1 MSFTRISLIASLSA
15 IALCADVHGQ
25 VPTVQPSTTLGPPQN
40 AGTLGGP
47 QPVVVTNPVVVT
59 PPIVNNTPLP
69 SSSAPLPLTK
79 LPPSRIPQGQPQT
92 QPVAQPPLITSS
104 AQDGGVAPVRRNRIG
119 QTVLSPRISSVTR
132 VGNSM
137 PHMLTGVGLITG
149 LAKTGSADRGTR
161 QAILNYIKQH
171 DLNLSITDVE
181 GGTTALVA
189 LTCQLPPF
197 AKAGM
202 RLDVKAEIL
211 SSAESLRGGH
221 LMRAVLKGVDGKAY
235 VVAQGAL
242 TVAGFTVSGQNAGV
256 SKNPNAS
263 GHVLNGGLVIE
274 EEDTSFFSESGSLEL
289 TLMNPSPFNSS
300 SVAAGASTALAGM
313 GISVKAIDPSLVRI
327 DLPAQQRTNE
337 YAMKV
342 LGLIGNVRVAIE
354 NPTKVTIDQVS
365 GTVLA
370 GEGVLIS
377 PCVVQVSTLTVSIIN
392 EDFVSQPNPLS
403 DGTTERVGR
412 SRVSAEEESSEMQR
426 LGGNGATVG
435 DLLQNLKAIGL
446 DASQLVSVFTALDQG
461 GFLHAELEVR

>member
-1 MSFTRISLIASLSA
+1 MSFTRKGLIQSLSA
-15 IALCADVHGQ
+15 IAFCAAANGQ
-25 VPTVQPSTTLGPPQN
+25 APT
-40 AGTLGGP
+40 
-47 QPVVVTNPVVVT
+47 QPVVINPIVV
-59 PPIVNNTPLP
+59 PPANVNNTPLP
-69 SSSAPLPLTK
+69 SSSAPLPTSS
-79 LPPSRIPQGQPQT
+79 LPASKVPGALSPARSTTP
-92 QPVAQPPLITSS
+92 PPLMPATS
-104 AQDGGVAPVRRNRIG
+104 QDAAMPAPVRRNRIG

-149 LAKTGSADRGTR
+149 LAKTGSSDRGTQ

-171 DLNLSITDVE
+171 DLNLSITDVV

-189 LTCQLPPF
+189 LTAQLPPF
-197 AKAGM
+197 AKQGQ

-211 SSAESLRGGH
+211 SNAESLRGGH
-221 LMRAVLKGVDGKAY
+221 LMRASLKGVDGKTY
-235 VVAQGAL
+235 IVAQGAIL
-242 TVAGFTVSGQNAGV
+242 VGGYSVGGKNAGV
-256 SKNPNAS
+256 SKNPSAT
-263 GHVLNGGLVIE
+263 GHIINGGLVTQE
-274 EEDTSFFSESGSLEL
+274 EKTSFFSESGSLEL
-289 TLMNPSPFNSS
+289 TLLNPSPFNSS
-300 SVAAGASTALAGM
+300 SVAAGASAALADM
-313 GISVKAIDPSLVRI
+313 GIRVQAIDPALVRLE
-327 DLPAQQRTNE
+327 LPHNKRTNE
-337 YAMKV
+337 YAMTV

-392 EDFVSQPNPLS
+392 EDFVSQPNALS

-412 SRVSAEEESSEMQR
+412 SQVTAEENSSELQA

-446 DASQLVSVFTALDQG
+446 DASQLVAVFTALDQG
-461 GFLHAELEVR
+461 GFLHATLEVR